1 MHKAQ
6 IAPRQRGKKRWVTG
20 VKDDEGK
27 DIIIMQKDAESYLT
41 DEFYIC
47 WYVYCMT
54 KNLETLPFGG
64 GWAEQPA
71 WITEALS
78 ALTVEE
84 SRMEAEKYGSDND

>member
-1 MHKAQ
+1 
-6 IAPRQRGKKRWVTG
+6 
-20 VKDDEGK
+20 
-27 DIIIMQKDAESYLT
+27 
-41 DEFYIC
+41 
-47 WYVYCMT
+47 MT